1 MPHLK
6 SMSEITPGFVQINPD
21 IGAISDIWVGSHFT
35 AISQKLEEETF

>member
-6 SMSEITPGFVQINPD
+6 SMSEITSGFVRINLD
-21 IGAISDIWVGSHFT
+21 IGAISDIWVGSHFI